1 MSDLISML
9 NNIRS
14 LRTQT
19 RDLSLGELE
28 AILEKFSTIVSE
40 IRNTTAAKAEE
51 ESGRKVKLENLR
63 QLMLAEG
70 IDPEELMKFSENTS
84 KKKSTRIVRPA
95 RYKYLDENNKIKT
108 WTGQGRMPKTIAKQM
123 AEGKKLDEFL
133 I

>member
-51 ESGRKVKLENLR
+51 
-63 QLMLAEG
+63 
-70 IDPEELMKFSENTS
+70 
-84 KKKSTRIVRPA
+84 
-95 RYKYLDENNKIKT
+95 
-108 WTGQGRMPKTIAKQM
+108 
-123 AEGKKLDEFL
+123 
-133 I
+133 

>member
-51 ESGRKVKLENLR
+51 ESGRKAKLENLR

-70 IDPEELMKFSENTS
+70 IYPEELLKFSENTS

-108 WTGQGRMPKTIAKQM
+108 WTG
-123 AEGKKLDEFL
+123 
-133 I
+133 